1 MKITLQNN
9 KNKSMYQE
17 YRSRARSE
25 LDCSSLLSGLS
36 ELDNQM
42 SKYDELKKQR
52 MSQSGL
58 FDESEV
64 FTNSR
69 LSVREMC
76 REEPNDLLLNNEV
89 PALEYQKVK
98 PPNTIMQSSATSR
111 PIDLG
116 EKFNK
121 NKQATSA
128 LSKQN

>member
-9 KNKSMYQE
+9 KSKSMYQE
-17 YRSRARSE
+17 YRSRTRSE
-25 LDCSSLLSGLS
+25 LDCSTLLSGLS

-42 SKYDELKKQR
+42 SKYDELRKQR

-64 FTNSR
+64 YTNPR
-69 LSVREMC
+69 LSMREMS
-76 REEPNDLLLNNEV
+76 REETDDLLLNNEV
-89 PALEYQKVK
+89 TVLECQKVK
-98 PPNTIMQSSATSR
+98 PPNTIIQPSASSK

-116 EKFNK
+116 GKFNK
-121 NKQATSA
+121 DKQVTST

>member
-17 YRSRARSE
+17 YRSRTRSE

-42 SKYDELKKQR
+42 SKYDELRKQR
-52 MSQSGL
+52 MSQSGI

-69 LSVREMC
+69 LSVR
-76 REEPNDLLLNNEV
+76 
-89 PALEYQKVK
+89 
-98 PPNTIMQSSATSR
+98 
-111 PIDLG
+111 
-116 EKFNK
+116 
-121 NKQATSA
+121 
-128 LSKQN
+128 